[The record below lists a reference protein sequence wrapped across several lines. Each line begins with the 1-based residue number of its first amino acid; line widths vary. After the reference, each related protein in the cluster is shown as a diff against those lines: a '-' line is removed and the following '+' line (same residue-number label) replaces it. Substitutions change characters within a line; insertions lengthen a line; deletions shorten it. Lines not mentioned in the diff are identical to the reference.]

1 MGLGLSALRLGR
13 RVPNGLRTCT
23 VTAVHPWWQLQ
34 PPTSQRMEPGH
45 LSARQRQLFAD
56 LGFLLLRSHLDPREV
71 RTLSEEGHAAIDATY
86 ERAADGSYRRDAGPA
101 MGPSRWT
108 PLLSPSLCPLGS
120 TLLEDPRF
128 HGVASTLFEDQPAFF
143 PGKPIGLN
151 AGLLLT
157 SADTGWHR
165 VSCPAP
171 FSTAHLVD

>member
-1 MGLGLSALRLGR
+1 
-13 RVPNGLRTCT
+13 
-23 VTAVHPWWQLQ
+23 
-34 PPTSQRMEPGH
+34 MEPGH
-45 LSARQRQLFAD
+45 LSARQRELFAD
-56 LGFLLLRSHLDPREV
+56 LGFLLLRSHLDPQEV
-71 RTLSEEGHAAIDATY
+71 HTLSEEGHAAIDSTY
-86 ERAADGSYRRDAGPA
+86 QRAADGSYGRDAGPA

-108 PLLSPSLCPLGS
+108 PLLSPTLCPLGS

-151 AGLLLT
+151 VGLLLT

-171 FSTAHLVD
+171 SPLYSL